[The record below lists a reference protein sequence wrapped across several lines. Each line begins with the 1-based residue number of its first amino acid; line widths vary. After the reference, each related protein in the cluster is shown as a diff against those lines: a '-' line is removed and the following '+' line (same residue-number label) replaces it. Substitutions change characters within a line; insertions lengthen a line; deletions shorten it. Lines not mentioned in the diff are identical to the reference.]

1 MMNSTERVGRR
12 RSAGG
17 LFGLDGERRAHLLLH
32 MSAIV
37 SAHEGNLFC
46 RRSHGVSPAR
56 VCSDTFSRK
65 LLVKTVG
72 PPTHKSPNPAFR
84 MEKMPETRFG
94 GDICVTP
101 VIVASSTICLW
112 TRHKNGERKGIFVV
126 VLGDGSG
133 TEGTQMGA
141 SNTRLPVPSNLT

>member
-1 MMNSTERVGRR
+1 MMNSTERVGGR
-12 RSAGG
+12 RSAGR
-17 LFGLDGERRAHLLLH
+17 LFGLDGDRRAHLLLH

-37 SAHEGNLFC
+37 SAHQGNLFC
-46 RRSHGVSPAR
+46 RRRRGVSPAQ

-65 LLVKTVG
+65 LSVKTFG
-72 PPTHKSPNPAFR
+72 PPTHKSPNPVLR
-84 MEKMPETRFG
+84 MEKTPETQLG
-94 GDICVTP
+94 GDICVRT
-101 VIVASSTICLW
+101 VIFALSAIVCGRDKKRAE
-112 TRHKNGERKGIFVV
+112 KKGMFVV